1 MIRRSTLGLVA
12 TVVYILINAAGA
24 VYAAYMAEPMHASL
38 HVALLLPGAWVL
50 SRLRATRAAAAAA
63 AVGGPDGFD
72 AVPDRLTN
80 LEQSIDAV
88 AIEVDRIGEGQR
100 FMTDMLANRD
110 TDRSRAENVAEK
122 EQVKPK

>member
-12 TVVYILINAAGA
+12 TVVYILINVAGA

-50 SRLRATRAAAAAA
+50 SRLRATRAAAA
-63 AVGGPDGFD
+63 VGSPDGFD

-100 FMTDMLANRD
+100 FMTDFLASRD
-110 TDRSRAENVAEK
+110 TDRSRGENVAEK
-122 EQVKPK
+122 DEVKPT

>member
-1 MIRRSTLGLVA
+1 MTRRSTLGLVA
-12 TVVYILINAAGA
+12 TVVYILINVAGA

-50 SRLRATRAAAAAA
+50 SRLRATRAPAAA
-63 AVGGPDGFD
+63 AVGSPDGFD

-100 FMTDMLANRD
+100 FMTDFLASRD
-110 TDRSRAENVAEK
+110 TDRSRGENVAEK
-122 EQVKPK
+122 DEIKPK

>member
-12 TVVYILINAAGA
+12 TVVYIVINAAGA

-63 AVGGPDGFD
+63 GSPDGFD

-100 FMTDMLANRD
+100 FMTDFLATRD
-110 TDRSRAENVAEK
+110 TDRARGENVTEK
-122 EQVKPK
+122 NESKTK